1 MTLHLCSGING
12 NVGNN
17 FFLCINPEMC
27 GSQVA
32 THPPI
37 VVFLRW
43 SANHGRPGRFM
54 SGHSDETS
62 AEWGLDKSLKRSE
75 SGFC

>member
-1 MTLHLCSGING
+1 
-12 NVGNN
+12 
-17 FFLCINPEMC
+17 MC